1 MWACPFWV
9 PPIDLMFSAR
19 PQKNLK
25 AALEYF
31 RVHLQPGDGG
41 VSQGQG
47 AWIGKGL
54 DRLGIHPGQPVTA
67 EMFDRLCHNRHPITG
82 EQLTAL
88 TVPGRR
94 IFFDFVVSAPK
105 SVSIMALTVGDAR
118 ILQLHEA
125 AVRTAVARMEQF
137 ASTRVRKDGK
147 DEDRVTGEL
156 VAILFQHACS
166 RALDPQL
173 HTHLVVFN
181 ATWDPVEKTWKALQT
196 GKMFEALSYCTEV
209 YRSELAAGLKD
220 LGYRIRNTRK
230 GFEIEGVSL
239 EVIRKFSKRAEQID
253 RAEEKLAKKLG
264 AKPSPQ
270 TRMHLAQSTRGPK
283 LQVTQAQLLKH
294 QQEQLTPEELAEL
307 NRVRQAARGYRPQA
321 ATISTAQALDYAR
334 DHLFERRSTVE
345 RHELL
350 QEALKHGRGDVRDA
364 DLRSALERR
373 PEFITVEGRLT
384 TKETLRLEREL
395 IAWVNQQAGR
405 YKPFAAHVREDPQ
418 LSPAQN
424 QALLKMLWSTD
435 GVTRIGGGA
444 GTGKTHLLT
453 RFVRTLRENG
463 HDVFVCAPTTQAVD
477 VLRRDGF
484 VEAQTLQRLLADET
498 LQLTVKG
505 KVLLVDEAS
514 LLSVGQMHDL
524 FSLSKRA
531 RCRVV
536 LSGDIR
542 QHHSV
547 EAGDSLRVLAVHAQL
562 HSAQL
567 DEILRQ
573 KPKPY
578 REAVDAVAAGR
589 IAEGYSR
596 LNRLGAIVEAQDH
609 GQLIAE
615 YVDSVRRK
623 RSTLIVSPT
632 WREITLI
639 SNVLRERL
647 AQEGVLQKRDHDIW
661 SHSSMDWTLAQRRD
675 LRNYRPGLVLT
686 FQRSTRDFRSGEWA
700 KVLEVRGDQLVV
712 QNGAGRKV
720 KVSKKQALCFDV
732 SEVKCIPVAPGERL
746 LIQGNCRR
754 LGLING
760 QIVTVSKIDDR
771 GHIHLTDGRKID
783 KGFRSFTYGYC
794 VTSHAAQGKTVDH
807 VYLAVSSKSFLA
819 ASREQFY
826 VSVSRGRYRVRV
838 FTDDKRGLLQSVQ
851 ESSARLS
858 AVEMV
863 KGWIKPQ
870 IKSSIQTHVAP
881 KVSI

>member
-1 MWACPFWV
+1 
-9 PPIDLMFSAR
+9 MFTAR

-31 RVHLQPGDGG
+31 RVHLQPGDAG
-41 VSQGQG
+41 VSEDLG

-67 EMFDRLCHNRHPITG
+67 EMFDRLCHNRHPLTG

-88 TVPGRR
+88 TVPDRR

-105 SVSIMALTVGDAR
+105 SVSIMALTVGDPR

-125 AVRTAVARMEQF
+125 AVRTAFTRMEQF

-147 DEDRVTGEL
+147 DEDRLTAEL
-156 VAILFQHACS
+156 AAVLFQHHCS

-230 GFEIEGVSL
+230 GFEIEGVSP

-253 RAEEKLAKKLG
+253 RAEEKVVERLG
-264 AKPSPQ
+264 SKPSPQ

-283 LQVTQAQLLKH
+283 LQVTQEDLLKV
-294 QQEQLTPEELAEL
+294 QRDQLTTEQLKELEA
-307 NRVRQAARGYRPQA
+307 VRRLARGYRPQNERV
-321 ATISTAQALDYAR
+321 SNAQALDYAR
-334 DHLFERRSTVE
+334 DHLFERRSTVA

-364 DLRSALERR
+364 ELRVEFEKR
-373 PEFITVEGRLT
+373 PEFITVDDRLT

-405 YKPFAAHVREDPQ
+405 YRPFAGKLIEDPL

-424 QALLKMLWSTD
+424 RALQTMLRSTD

-453 RFVRTLRENG
+453 SFVRTLRENG
-463 HDVFVCAPTTQAVD
+463 QDVFVCAPTTQAVD

-484 VEAQTLQRLLADET
+484 VEAQTLQRLLQDET
-498 LQLTVKG
+498 LQQAIKG

-547 EAGDSLRVLAVHAQL
+547 EAGDSLRVLAVHTQL

-573 KPKPY
+573 KPKSY
-578 REAVDAVAAGR
+578 REAVAAVAAGR
-589 IAEGYSR
+589 IADGYSQ
-596 LNRLGAIVEAQDH
+596 LNRLGAIVETQDH
-609 GQLIAE
+609 VQLITE

-623 RSTLIVSPT
+623 RSALIVSPT
-632 WREITLI
+632 WREITVI
-639 SNVLRERL
+639 SDALRERL
-647 AQEGVLQKRDHDIW
+647 KQEGALKKLDQDTWI
-661 SHSSMDWTLAQRRD
+661 HSSLDWTLAQRRD

-686 FQRSTRDFRSGEWA
+686 FQRSTRNFRSGEWA
-700 KVLEVRGDQLVV
+700 KVLEVRGEQLVV
-712 QNGAGRKV
+712 QNGAGRTL
-720 KVSKKQALCFDV
+720 KVSRKQAMCFDV
-732 SEVKCIPVAPGERL
+732 SEVKCIPVAAGEKL

-760 QIVTVSKIDDR
+760 QIVIVSKVDER

-838 FTDDKRGLLQSVQ
+838 FTDDRKGLLQSVQ

-858 AVEMV
+858 ATEMV
-863 KGWIKPQ
+863 RGWVKPQ
-870 IKSSIQTHVAP
+870 IKSSIQSHVAP
-881 KVSI
+881 KISV